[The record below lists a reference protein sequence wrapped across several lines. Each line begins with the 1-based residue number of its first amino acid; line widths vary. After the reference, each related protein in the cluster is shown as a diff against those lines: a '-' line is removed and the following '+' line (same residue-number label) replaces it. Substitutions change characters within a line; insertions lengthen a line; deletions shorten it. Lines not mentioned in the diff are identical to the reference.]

1 MCKYIF
7 NLLIS
12 IFLWMMCKDIPRD
25 NLLDPKNPNSSQS
38 STVLLEAFVNT
49 NNPYSYNQWALQALD
64 SIKVIYSDK
73 ILIAEYHRD
82 TDQYTDPY
90 SKEIFEPLYEKYIE
104 NSQLKLK
111 GVPDIFINGTTKRVQ
126 GAASVSGVT
135 TRLNLIL
142 SELVILNNHF
152 TLEPAEININS
163 TDLTASCKIACL
175 GNQSAENLLL
185 RMILI
190 QKVNSHELKRVV
202 SDLEK
207 SIIISRLEAGEITS
221 INFNPIRISQRPD
234 KIIFSLTSSDE
245 LTVYQNI
252 KVDL

>member
-1 MCKYIF
+1 MCKYTI

-12 IFLWMMCKDIPRD
+12 IFLGVMCKDIPRD
-25 NLLDPKNPNSSQS
+25 NILDPKNPNSSQS

-64 SIKVIYSDK
+64 SIKVIYGDK
-73 ILIAEYHRD
+73 ILIAEYHRN
-82 TDQYTDPY
+82 TDQYTDDY
-90 SKEIFEPLYEKYIE
+90 FKDKFELLYEKYVK
-104 NSQLKLK
+104 NSYLNIK
-111 GVPDIFINGTTKRVQ
+111 GVPDIFINGTTQRVQ

-142 SELVILNNHF
+142 SELVILNNYF
-152 TLEPAEININS
+152 TLEPAAININS
-163 TDLTASCKIACL
+163 TELTASCKIACL

-190 QKVNSHELKRVV
+190 QKVNSLELKRVV
-202 SDLEK
+202 NDLEK
-207 SIIISRLEAGEITS
+207 SIIISRLEAGEITTT
-221 INFNPIRISQRPD
+221 NFNPIRISQRPD

-245 LTVYQNI
+245 LIVYQNI